1 MERTDIETRR
11 KAKYMSFKKKN
22 VSCALVEN
30 LIIFLALNALFKA
43 CIKSDDYFT
52 AQIAYGAF
60 SGHYDVHLVY
70 NNVILGYIIMGLL
83 KIFPKVAG

>member
-1 MERTDIETRR
+1 MKWNVPILKQGEKQNICLL
-11 KAKYMSFKKKN
+11 KKNN

-70 NNVILGYIIMGLL
+70 NNVILGYIIM
-83 KIFPKVAG
+83 